1 MKRICGV
8 ALAILLSVLF
18 VAAQQRPESGPVP
31 AIASHKLNQLKTW
44 LSGQIRATTDE
55 SHRAHFF
62 FGLAQIKKFEE
73 NPKELNLTR
82 PADPPDGASISSDCD
97 WP

>member
-1 MKRICGV
+1 MKRLCSFLV
-8 ALAILLSVLF
+8 AVLLVCP
-18 VAAQQRPESGPVP
+18 VAAAQQRSEP
-31 AIASHKLNQLKTW
+31 AAHKLNQLKTW

-73 NPKELNLTR
+73 NPRELNFTR
-82 PADPPDGASISSDCD
+82 PADPPDGAPIGSDCD
-97 WP
+97 WPM